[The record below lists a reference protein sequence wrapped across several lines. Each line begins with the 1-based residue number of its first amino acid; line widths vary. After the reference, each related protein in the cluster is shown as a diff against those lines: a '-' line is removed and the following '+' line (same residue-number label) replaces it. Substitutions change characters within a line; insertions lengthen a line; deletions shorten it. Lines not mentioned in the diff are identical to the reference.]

1 MDDPTPLYRRAIA
14 ALGTDAQ
21 MDMLHEEI
29 GELLMTLGHYK
40 RTRASTVDVAGEIA
54 DVGIMLEQLA
64 IIVGCVDQVEDL
76 RRTKLSRLADWLD
89 ARDAQ
94 GRRKMEP
101 L

>member
-1 MDDPTPLYRRAIA
+1 MNPTTLYHRALA
-14 ALGTDAQ
+14 AWGAEAQ

-40 RTRASTVDVAGEIA
+40 RTRASMIDVASELA
-54 DVGIMLEQLA
+54 DVGIMLEQAA

-76 RRTKLSRLADWLD
+76 RRAKLSRLADRLD
-89 ARDAQ
+89 ERDERE
-94 GRRKMEP
+94 RRKMEP